1 MFSPQSNERM
11 VEVMQSLG
19 RKVGVPIATFIGEM
33 QELDDSADGD
43 AEPGSDVD
51 PADPEPPQPSF
62 KRDPEL
68 EREEQLISVIQ
79 EKKKLEA
86 RLADVVAELGE
97 SQQRCLGL
105 EDELAESKYALDRRR
120 GKAIDDKDLEHLNER
135 VDRDKEYIAGLES
148 EVSNAKST
156 IDQQQRQ
163 LDRLKGDASSKQDL
177 RDELQVITAER
188 DELRQR
194 SKANENLKKKIQSLQ
209 EQEKVNQSLR
219 HELQLVSD
227 QLQEYEA
234 LRDRCTALEK
244 ANDENAQTIAN
255 GEQEIFDQKTAK
267 RMLEHELKMVAQKW
281 EQSKEL
287 LMNAQETI
295 HDLEERLIDP
305 RQAADGKDLGTLDDE
320 LAADSGAPSPSLK
333 ETRRRSG
340 PATTAEAVMLQQSLG
355 IASASVAR
363 LEQRC
368 LDLLQEN
375 LALKAAA
382 DGVPAAAAPELHPFQ
397 HQARR
402 LEGLQKELEDVRA
415 KFIAASMSLR
425 ELRQL
430 APAPRSG
437 QPSPSPDAR
446 APSGDQD
453 KPLPA
458 PPPTAQDD
466 GGGHQRHLAALETDL
481 ADARALLRAS
491 LLRPAQQQVDPADPT
506 SRAAIEYRLAR
517 RHVETAREAPAPD
530 AAASVHAA
538 ATALAQ
544 RVEGARALVADKEA
558 QLLVAVD
565 EAGALRARVEALVAQ
580 AGARRASSAS
590 LTALAAA
597 AASPTSPTAAAAAA
611 ALEKGGGGDAEKAR
625 LQLERLARENRLV
638 ASAWY
643 DLTCR
648 LQSNA
653 VHLARRAE
661 GARGWLGRMRAAVNH
676 PARRS

>member
-33 QELDDSADGD
+33 QELEDSMDEGD

-51 PADPEPPQPSF
+51 FPADPEPSQPSF

-68 EREEQLISVIQ
+68 EREEQLISVLQ

-86 RLADVVAELGE
+86 SLADVVAELGE
-97 SQQRCLGL
+97 SRQRCLTL
-105 EDELAESKYALDRRR
+105 EDELAESKYSLDRRR

-135 VDRDKEYIAGLES
+135 ADRDKEYIAELES

-163 LDRLKGDASSKQDL
+163 LDRLKGDAASKQDL

-219 HELQLVSD
+219 HELQLVQD
-227 QLQEYEA
+227 QLQENEA
-234 LRDRCTALEK
+234 LRDRCAALEK

-267 RMLEHELKMVAQKW
+267 RMLEHELKLLAQKW

-295 HDLEERLIDP
+295 HDLEERITDSH
-305 RQAADGKDLGTLDDE
+305 QAADEKGLGTLDDE
-320 LAADSGAPSPSLK
+320 LNADGGAPSPSLGDAK
-333 ETRRRSG
+333 RRSG
-340 PATTAEAVMLQQSLG
+340 TAAAAAAEAVMLQQSLG

-382 DGVPAAAAPELHPFQ
+382 DGVPAAAAPELHPFR

-402 LEGLQKELEDVRA
+402 LEALQRELEEVRG
-415 KFIAASMSLR
+415 KFIAASLGLR
-425 ELRQL
+425 ELRQ
-430 APAPRSG
+430 
-437 QPSPSPDAR
+437 Q
-446 APSGDQD
+446 QQQQ
-453 KPLPA
+453 
-458 PPPTAQDD
+458 PPPEPPGAGPGPDGPPTPQDD
-466 GGGHQRHLAALETDL
+466 GGHGRHLAALETDL
-481 ADARALLRAS
+481 ADERALLRAA
-491 LLRPAQQQVDPADPT
+491 LLRPAQQLVDPPDAE
-506 SRAAIEYRLAR
+506 SRAAVEYRLAR
-517 RHVETAREAPAPD
+517 RHVESARAAAADAPA
-530 AAASVHAA
+530 AAHAA
-538 ATALAQ
+538 AAALAQ
-544 RVEGARALVADKEA
+544 RVEGARGLAAEKEA
-558 QLLVAVD
+558 RLARRGRRRRR
-565 EAGALRARVEALVAQ
+565 AARALR
-580 AGARRASSAS
+580 GARRAGGRPARQQRQPAPAWPRPPPPPPPPRPPRRRAAEGQRTRRRGSSGWRARTGS
-590 LTALAAA
+590 SRRRGT
-597 AASPTSPTAAAAAA
+597 TSRAGCRATRCTSRGAPRGRA
-611 ALEKGGGGDAEKAR
+611 GGSGG
-625 LQLERLARENRLV
+625 
-638 ASAWY
+638 
-643 DLTCR
+643 C
-648 LQSNA
+648 
-653 VHLARRAE
+653 ARR
-661 GARGWLGRMRAAVNH
+661 
-676 PARRS
+676 

>member
-19 RKVGVPIATFIGEM
+19 RKVGVPIATFISEM
-33 QELDDSADGD
+33 QELEDSMTDGD
-43 AEPGSDVD
+43 AEQGSDVD
-51 PADPEPPQPSF
+51 FPADPEPSQPSF

-68 EREEQLISVIQ
+68 EREERLISVLQ

-97 SQQRCLGL
+97 SNQRCLTL

-120 GKAIDDKDLEHLNER
+120 GKGLDDKDLEHLNER
-135 VDRDKEYIAGLES
+135 ADRDKEYIAELES

-163 LDRLKGDASSKQDL
+163 LDRLKGDAASKQDL

-194 SKANENLKKKIQSLQ
+194 SKANENLKKKIQTLQ
-209 EQEKVNQSLR
+209 EQEKMNQSLR
-219 HELQLVSD
+219 HELQLVQD

-234 LRDRCTALEK
+234 LRDRCSALEK

-267 RMLEHELKMVAQKW
+267 RMLEHELKLLAQKW

-295 HDLEERLIDP
+295 HDLEERITDSH
-305 RQAADGKDLGTLDDE
+305 QAADEKGLGSLDDE
-320 LAADSGAPSPSLK
+320 LNADAGAPSPIPTDAAK
-333 ETRRRSG
+333 RKSG
-340 PATTAEAVMLQQSLG
+340 TGAATAAEAVMLQQSLG

-382 DGVPAAAAPELHPFQ
+382 DGVPAAAAAELHPFQ

-402 LEGLQKELEDVRA
+402 LEALQKEVDEVRG
-415 KFIAASMSLR
+415 KFIAASIALR
-425 ELRQL
+425 DLRQD
-430 APAPRSG
+430 
-437 QPSPSPDAR
+437 PSPG
-446 APSGDQD
+446 SGGESGTD
-453 KPLPA
+453 KPLP
-458 PPPTAQDD
+458 PPPPQEGDG

-481 ADARALLRAS
+481 LDARALLRAS
-491 LLRPAQQQVDPADPT
+491 LLRPAQQQGDLDPA
-506 SRAAIEYRLAR
+506 SRAAVEYRLAR
-517 RHVETAREAPAPD
+517 KHVEGAREAAPAD
-530 AAASVHAA
+530 GARAVHAA
-538 ATALAQ
+538 AAALAQ
-544 RVEGARALVADKEA
+544 RVEGVRALVADKDA
-558 QLLVAVD
+558 QLLVAVGETD
-565 EAGALRARVEALVAQ
+565 ALRARCEALVAQ

-590 LTALAAA
+590 VSTAVAVASSSP
-597 AASPTSPTAAAAAA
+597 ASPT
-611 ALEKGGGGDAEKAR
+611 AEKMSADLVR
-625 LQLERLARENRLV
+625 EKAEDVHAQLERLRRENRLV

-676 PARRS
+676 PAGRKM